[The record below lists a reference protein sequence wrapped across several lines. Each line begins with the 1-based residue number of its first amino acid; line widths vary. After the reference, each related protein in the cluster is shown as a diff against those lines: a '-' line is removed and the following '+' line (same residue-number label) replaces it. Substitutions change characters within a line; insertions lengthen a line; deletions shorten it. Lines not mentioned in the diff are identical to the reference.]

1 MKNKQE
7 VIELAKKYLR
17 GENITSEVNFEDLY
31 QNLMKYDQYG
41 YASEIL
47 LSKIEEN
54 SVNGVKINQSDYQ
67 KLAKNIYKDTSLSSY
82 FKFDKAINILNA
94 HCNLPN
100 TQDCETLRLAG
111 SIYKYKWKFNHQFH
125 NLLQSRAYYKKGNAI
140 WKEGVQSDTFTE
152 TDYANNTINFAYIN
166 ELIVI
171 EILEQLA
178 EITGVTEETIRRFE
192 TSQNTREEIL
202 KVYLDPND
210 TDQIK
215 IKEKIQPNEWIY
227 AALAEAFFGLRKY
240 KQSLHFINLFT
251 QNKTENW
258 QIKSFSEQMH
268 HLAFFQS
275 VEKKH
280 DSITHDPFQTKLIN
294 EDLQSKCLAALNLQ
308 DNENKKHAEV
318 KPKKQEK
325 LGLGLSGGGFRS
337 ALFHI
342 GVLAGLAE
350 KDTLRDIEVISCVSG
365 GSIIGAFYYLK
376 LKQLL
381 ESKDDDEITQ
391 QDYINLVTAIER
403 DFLKAVQKNIRV
415 RLLTNIIKNFKML
428 VGKQYSRSHRLGEL
442 YETHFYNPIL
452 FANPKCSDAIYMNDL
467 SINPKNYEN
476 FDIYNDNWKRK
487 NKIPRL
493 ILNATTV
500 NTGHNW
506 QFTTTWMGEPP
517 TYISDNFDVKPRMR
531 RMYYQDAPDE
541 YKKFRLGYAVA
552 ASSCVPVL
560 FEPLLLKGL
569 YKDIDLELIDGG
581 VHDNQGI
588 ASILE
593 QECNAI
599 IISDGS
605 AQMPDNTK
613 GNVNEVSLFFR
624 VDAILQERLRETQLL
639 DLKSREYTSSVNNL
653 QIVHLKNGLSQL
665 PISWVNCT
673 DVNRRVLFDNEIEE
687 ENSLLEYGLMKKIQ
701 KLLSEVR
708 TDLDSFNDIEA
719 YALMFS
725 GYQQIMHENNKNIN
739 LNKGKWAFLQIKEN
753 CLMPDKEA
761 ILIKQLKVSKF
772 VPFKIIRMSNTLIY
786 TILGIGIF
794 ILGYISYHLFKN
806 WSNPEPFLTYNMSY
820 NFLSIT
826 LVAFLVGFLSKFIS
840 QVINIEGFIK
850 KKVVLIGIILLGF
863 VFSNFYLYIINPW
876 YNKLG
881 KIQK

>member
-7 VIELAKKYLR
+7 VIALAKKYLR
-17 GENITSEVNFEDLY
+17 GENIVSEDNFDDLY

-47 LSKIEEN
+47 LNKIEEN
-54 SVNGVKINQSDYQ
+54 SINGIKINLSDYQ
-67 KLAKNIYKDTSLSSY
+67 KLARNIYKDTSLSSY

-94 HCNLPN
+94 HCNLSDTHNP
-100 TQDCETLRLAG
+100 ETLRLAG

-140 WKEGVQSDTFTE
+140 WKNGIESNPSTE

-171 EILEQLA
+171 EILEQLS
-178 EITGVTEETIRRFE
+178 EITGVTDETIRRFE
-192 TSQNTREEIL
+192 TCQDIREEIL
-202 KVYLDPND
+202 MAYLDPND
-210 TDQIK
+210 KDQIT
-215 IKEKIQPNEWIY
+215 IKKNVKSNEWIY
-227 AALAEAFFGLRKY
+227 AALAESFFGLRKY

-251 QNKTENW
+251 EGKTENW

-280 DSITHDPFQTKLIN
+280 ELIALDPFQTKFIN
-294 EDLQSKCLAALNLQ
+294 ESWQSKCLSALNIQ
-308 DNENKKHAEV
+308 DNQNKKAADV
-318 KPKKQEK
+318 KPKKQER

-350 KDTLRDIEVISCVSG
+350 KDTLRDIEIISCVSG

-381 ESKDDDEITQ
+381 ESKTDDEITQ
-391 QDYINLVTAIER
+391 QDYINLVTSIEL

-415 RLLTNIIKNFKML
+415 RLLTNIFQNFKML

-452 FANPKCSDAIYMNDL
+452 FANPKCTDAIYMNDL
-467 SINPKNYEN
+467 SINPKNHEN

-531 RMYYQDAPDE
+531 RMYYQDAPNE

-569 YKDIDLELIDGG
+569 YKDVDLELIDGG

-599 IISDGS
+599 IVSDGS

-613 GNVNEVSLFFR
+613 GNANEVSLFFR

-639 DLKSREYTSSVNNL
+639 DLKSRQYTSSVNNL
-653 QIVHLKNGLSQL
+653 QIVHLKNGLTQL

-673 DVNRRVLFDNEIEE
+673 DVNRGVLFDNEIEE
-687 ENSLLEYGLMKKIQ
+687 ENALLEYGLMKKIQ

-708 TDLDSFNDIEA
+708 TDLDSFNDMEA

-725 GYQQIMHENNKNIN
+725 GYQQIMHENVTNIN
-739 LNKGKWAFLQIKEN
+739 LNKGKWTFMKIKES
-753 CLMPDKEA
+753 CQLPEKEA
-761 ILIKQLKVSKF
+761 ILIKQLKVSKY
-772 VPFKIIRMSNTLIY
+772 VPFKIIRMSKLLSY
-786 TILGIGIF
+786 TILTIGIL

-806 WSNPEPFLTYNMSY
+806 WSNPEPFFTYRMSY
-820 NFLSIT
+820 NFVSLT
-826 LVAFLVGFLSKFIS
+826 LVVFLAGFISKFIA
-840 QVINIEGFIK
+840 QIINIEGFIK
-850 KKVVLIGIILLGF
+850 KKTVLVGILLLGF
-863 VFSNFYLYIINPW
+863 IFSNFYLYLINPW

-881 KIQK
+881 KLQK